1 MPGGVPSLLSQA
13 PGLFLTG
20 SGPNGGDPGVTN
32 VPPLNFWTTL
42 NVVGATCLIMKN
54 RLTVSVAQSGPH
66 VPESPVVLGYGPKC
80 IVAGS
85 DERMV
90 GSSVAKRSSICVWVS
105 KSRIP
110 NSPLP
115 SPSGAADARPVATKV
130 TNSVRTVSTSNLRI
144 IVSPSFSLP
153 VMQKRTGNFSFTK
166 IACLHFFT
174 ALCHVTELGLV
185 GVGLLVPDELS
196 VDVDVV

>member
-13 PGLFLTG
+13 PGLFFKG
-20 SGPNGGDPGVTN
+20 SGPNGSDPGVTN

-80 IVAGS
+80 IVPGS
-85 DERMV
+85 DERAV

-105 KSRIP
+105 RLRTPSSAP
-110 NSPLP
+110 LSPA
-115 SPSGAADARPVATKV
+115 GAADTGPGTPAASATTRAE
-130 TNSVRTVSTSNLRI
+130 TNTAELAITRVSISQPPFKTG
-144 IVSPSFSLP
+144 SP
-153 VMQKRTGNFSFTK
+153 
-166 IACLHFFT
+166 
-174 ALCHVTELGLV
+174 ALAY
-185 GVGLLVPDELS
+185 S
-196 VDVDVV
+196 R